1 MHSHTG
7 GATDATAKSIAM
19 ANASAGDAVSGIDP
33 KWVATHLVREGGAL
47 VPKAKVVTPP
57 WRQHRQRQGDPI
69 TDEIVSLLAARR
81 GSTAK
86 GPAFVGDRRGRVSFV
101 HEPPAFVGDRR
112 GLISSVPP
120 EPKPTA
126 PTLPGAYINA
136 TGPMPLTPSD
146 SPGSPVGEVAEQSTA
161 AAEDVEEEGS
171 VAEQNFAAVADV
183 EEEGS
188 VESLAMADV
197 EERDGVAAVAA
208 VKEECVEMAFVNE
221 EVGGATEMAI
231 VKEEVGVAAPSGGK
245 SVTKIKRKKRK
256 RDDDEPTESVEWDPY
271 LEEPDDVGIETVVE
285 QIVDE

>member
-86 GPAFVGDRRGRVSFV
+86 GPAVVGDRRGRVSFV

-146 SPGSPVGEVAEQSTA
+146 SPGSPVGEVAEQ
-161 AAEDVEEEGS
+161 
-171 VAEQNFAAVADV
+171 NFAAVADV

-188 VESLAMADV
+188 VESFTVADV
-197 EERDGVAAVAA
+197 EEWAAAAAVAK